1 MAPQVADVL
10 AAELG
15 RDERW
20 KTEQVERYRKL
31 AQDCLMT
38 G

>member
-1 MAPQVADVL
+1 M

-20 KTEQVERYRKL
+20 QREQVAEFNTIAERYL
-31 AQDCLMT
+31 PS
-38 G
+38 